1 MNREWSFVYTL
12 DSCTSRAV
20 RLATVALHRFWLCR
34 SFCLWTVDLLSVL
47 NPVRIGVCRRSAKE
61 LSVEFC
67 QNRQSLWTT
76 IIRWLC
82 WYTWSQTCEETH
94 WRTLSEA
101 SSNQSRIQLVSA
113 DNTVTGQKTYCSG
126 VLNEFLYVCVQQ
138 MRFAWFSWASHE
150 EKAGTIWVLSVN
162 VLEWKHVVCD
172 ELACSLVMTYRGPV

>member
-1 MNREWSFVYTL
+1 M
-12 DSCTSRAV
+12 
-20 RLATVALHRFWLCR
+20 
-34 SFCLWTVDLLSVL
+34 L

-172 ELACSLVMTYRGPV
+172 ELACSLVMTYRRPVQFRCCRLCTIELGCILTVLSKKNIRHRDL